1 MIKNWFAKP
10 ITEESVT
17 SNEKLQIS
25 PEIILEPEVT
35 KSLFDQSFEKTL
47 KNELRNKIHH
57 SILQYTLGDEDYQ
70 MLTELI
76 PAEYGGR
83 LIDIKLELEDLKG
96 RWPGVSKYLTYHDLE
111 KVRLVMPPANILDF
125 IDVLTEQSFKEI
137 MDARS

>member
-1 MIKNWFAKP
+1 MFKNWFAKP
-10 ITEESVT
+10 IT

-47 KNELRNKIHH
+47 KHELRNKIRH
-57 SILQYTLGDEDYQ
+57 SILQYTLGEEDYQ

-76 PAEYGGR
+76 PVEHR
-83 LIDIKLELEDLKG
+83 SKLIDRKLELEDLKI
-96 RWPGVSKYLTYHDLE
+96 RWPGVSKYLTHYDHA
-111 KVRLVMPPANILDF
+111 KVRLSMPHARISDF

>member
-1 MIKNWFAKP
+1 MFKNWFAKP

-17 SNEKLQIS
+17 SNEKLQMS

-47 KNELRNKIHH
+47 KHELRNKIRH

-76 PAEYGGR
+76 PAGYNNR
-83 LIDIKLELEDLKG
+83 FIDRRLELEDLKG
-96 RWPGVSKYLTYHDLE
+96 RWPGVSKYLTHHDRE
-111 KVRLVMPPANILDF
+111 KVQLVMPHTNILAF